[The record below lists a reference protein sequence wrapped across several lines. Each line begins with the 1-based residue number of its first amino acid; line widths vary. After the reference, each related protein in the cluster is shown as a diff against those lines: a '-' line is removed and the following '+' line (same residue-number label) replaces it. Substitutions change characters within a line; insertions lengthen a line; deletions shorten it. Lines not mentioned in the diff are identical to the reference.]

1 MKFFHLSDLHI
12 GKHLFYY
19 SLLEDQKYVFHQIL
33 EAAKEEQ
40 PDAVLLCG
48 DIYDKTIPSAE
59 AVSLFDWFLTELKET
74 LPKALILIIAGNHD
88 SGERLEFARELL
100 EKEGVFIAGLPPRET
115 DEKIRKV
122 TMTDPAGEVCFYLL
136 PFTKPSHLRKKYEE
150 EKIDSYEDAV
160 KKLLEE
166 EEIDTTKRNVLLS
179 HQFYLS
185 GGSEPLTCDSEIRM
199 AGGIDE
205 IDTRLLEDFDYVAL
219 GHIHSPQNVG
229 SEHIR
234 YCGTPLKYS
243 FSEAGQ
249 QKSATVVELLEKG
262 NLKIREIPLKPQRD
276 MRKLKGTYMEI
287 TSLSGYQDTNTEDY
301 VQITLT
307 DEEDIVNG
315 MQKLRTIYPN
325 LMRLEYDN
333 RRTRENQ
340 EIAGTETVKRKSEL
354 EYFEEF
360 FELQNNQPMNE
371 EQRKYSE
378 DLIRKIQEVK

>member
-12 GKHLFYY
+12 GLKLINRD
-19 SLLEDQKYVFHQIL
+19 LREDQEYIFHQIAEL
-33 EAAKEEQ
+33 AIRER
-40 PDAVLLCG
+40 PDALVIAG
-48 DIYDKTIPSAE
+48 DIYDKAVPSAE
-59 AVSLFDWFLTELKET
+59 AMEVLDGFIEELTQNLPELV
-74 LPKALILIIAGNHD
+74 IMMISGNHD
-88 SGERLEFARELL
+88 SAERIAFGSQIMSSSGICMTPVYDGKT
-100 EKEGVFIAGLPPRET
+100 EKYCLT
-115 DEKIRKV
+115 DSY
-122 TMTDPAGEVCFYLL
+122 GEVWIHLL
-136 PFTKPSHLRKKYEE
+136 PFVRPATVRHGLEGEE
-150 EKIDSYEDAV
+150 EVDEIRTYQEAV
-160 KKLLEE
+160 QAAVAHM
-166 EEIDTTKRNVLLS
+166 EIDKRHRNVLIA
-179 HQFYLS
+179 HQFVV
-185 GGSEPLTCDSEIRM
+185 GAMRCDSEEISV
-199 AGGIDE
+199 GGIDQVE
-205 IDTRLLEDFDYVAL
+205 ADVFRDFDYVAL

-262 NLKIREIPLKPQRD
+262 NLKIREIPLKPLRD

-307 DEEDIVNG
+307 DEEDIVDG

>member
-1 MKFFHLSDLHI
+1 MKLFHLSDLHI
-12 GKHLFYY
+12 GKIVNGYEMW
-19 SLLEDQKYVFHQIL
+19 EDQRYVFDQIL
-33 EAAKEEQ
+33 AYVREEQ
-40 PDAVLLCG
+40 PDAVMIAG
-48 DIYDKTIPSAE
+48 DIYDKAVPSAK
-59 AVSLFDWFLTELKET
+59 AVTEFDEFLTELADSGT
-74 LPKALILIIAGNHD
+74 IILIISGNHD
-88 SGERLEFARELL
+88 SAERLDFASSIMKKQNIYMKGTYGGE
-100 EKEGVFIAGLPPRET
+100 AM
-115 DEKIRKV
+115 KV
-122 TMTDPAGEVCFYLL
+122 TMQDKWGDVNFYLM
-136 PFTKPSHLRKKYEE
+136 PFVKPANVKNTLSDLTEE
-150 EKIDSYEDAV
+150 PEKESAALTYTEAMQQAV
-160 KKLLEE
+160 AAMQV
-166 EEIDTTKRNVLLS
+166 DPGKRNVLIA
-179 HQFYLS
+179 HQFVV
-185 GGSEPLTCDSEIRM
+185 GAMRCDSEEISV
-199 AGGIDE
+199 GGIDQVE
-205 IDTRLLEDFDYVAL
+205 ADVFRDFDYVAL

-249 QKSATVVELLEKG
+249 QKSVTVVELLEKG
-262 NLKIREIPLKPQRD
+262 NLRIREIPLKPLRD

-287 TSLSGYQDTNTEDY
+287 TSLSSYQDTNTEDY

-307 DEEDIVNG
+307 DEEDIVDG
-315 MQKLRTIYPN
+315 MQKLRTVYPN

-378 DLIRKIQEVK
+378 DLIRKIQEVKQ